1 MTHQNTSIDTE
12 FEYEEFNSS
21 KRSKFT
27 SKVWEDM
34 LKIQTSE
41 GSKVQC
47 KHCGRLLQ
55 DNCGTSHLK
64 RHIVRCIK
72 RPKTGDGVDQELMN
86 LPHVQDTCI
95 DKEFGPN
102 TVYVAHP
109 LKAEP
114 APLVTSFP
122 ETPNSQGSIVTDS
135 ASGRELHPKTKS
147 ILGLA
152 NIESPKNQIDLTLDD
167 SEMRAFYA
175 SLDAETSVVLPPQD
189 IRVCSELPRTPPC
202 EETEKALKTLQDF
215 LSKDFSVVLHSEQR
229 NAMKSTLEYL
239 YNLTDEDG
247 VSLEVRLLISEVSK
261 RFPQWSS
268 EYNNAGRQ
276 IECASTNLLKA
287 DKLEESLEAN
297 KNQFKEL
304 ASLENE
310 LSSQLAGLE
319 ERKKEL
325 EEQLSGIKAN
335 LCVFQSAKNTATKRK
350 REIFEEGKTL
360 KAQRDELKGR
370 APYLR
375 DEWELAKKTQA
386 NIKAEWSELA
396 EKFNE
401 RLDGVHCKYFDGHN
415 RRIEPSEN

>member
-1 MTHQNTSIDTE
+1 MTHQNTSVDIE
-12 FEYEEFNSS
+12 YEYEEFNSS
-21 KRSKFT
+21 KRSKLT

-34 LKIQTSE
+34 LKIQTSD

-64 RHIVRCIK
+64 RHIVRCVK
-72 RPKTGDGVDQELMN
+72 RPKTGDGVEQELMT
-86 LPHVQDTCI
+86 LPRVQDVGI

-102 TVYVAHP
+102 TVYMAHP

-114 APLVTSFP
+114 ASLVTSLP

-135 ASGRELHPKTKS
+135 ATGREQHPKTKS

-152 NIESPKNQIDLTLDD
+152 NTNSPKNKIDLTLDD
-167 SEMRAFYA
+167 AEMRAFYA
-175 SLDAETSVVLPPQD
+175 SLDAETSVVSTPQD
-189 IRVCSELPRTPPC
+189 NRGSSELPRTPPC

-215 LSKDFSVVLHSEQR
+215 LSKEFSVVLHSEQR
-229 NAMKSTLEYL
+229 NSMKSTLEYL
-239 YNLTDEDG
+239 SNLTVYDG
-247 VSLEVRLLISEVSK
+247 ISLEMRLLISEVSK
-261 RFPQWSS
+261 RFTQWSS

-287 DKLEESLEAN
+287 DKVEESLEAN
-297 KNQFKEL
+297 KNQFKDL

-335 LCVFQSAKNTATKRK
+335 ICVFQSAKTTATKRK
-350 REIFEEGKTL
+350 RETFEEGKTL
-360 KAQRDELKGR
+360 KAQRDELKEQ
-370 APYLR
+370 APHLR

-386 NIKAEWSELA
+386 NIKAEWSKLA

-401 RLDGVHCKYFDGHN
+401 RLDGVNCQYFDSN
-415 RRIEPSEN
+415 RRIEPYEN